1 MTGSPCGSGIDRYSA
16 AVTVRPRPPLACPG
30 RFAALAIAALAASW
44 SVGTPTIF
52 GQLPSDEAPQDPTPA
67 GTVRMPVSGASLG
80 GFVLPVTPLAEDLE
94 LRAARAWVWSV
105 DDTQRLVLEG
115 DVFIEF
121 GSHRFRGDEAVVWI
135 NRLPTAEGLV
145 NQFAIHFD
153 EVREPTER
161 AGLTAGGRDLLVTGS
176 GRGAV
181 VLKVAAL
188 ERRAAPRTPELA
200 AAEAR
205 LAAYLRRLLAEP
217 PPALAARP
225 RLDVPTPPKD
235 RLEPGPPTASPAE
248 AFSELPESVLLPRPD
263 LENVPI
269 FRPGGVVSF
278 SAGTTVAEPADDA
291 IVAERGVVVE
301 YVDPGFGG
309 GRRLEMR
316 AERAV
321 IFTAEGAMAS
331 LRDGTSAI
339 DVSSVEGIYL
349 EGGVV
354 ATDGEITLR
363 ASKVFYDLPRNQ
375 ALAVDAVLRTYVRL
389 RETLPIYA
397 RAEEMRQ
404 VAANQWQA
412 SEAIVSTSEFFT
424 PHLSLG
430 MREFT
435 VTERPDGTWVE
446 GEHATLRAGGVPF
459 MWFPGFEGR
468 PENMPLRSARI
479 GYEADRGMEL
489 ETRWDLLSLLAL
501 DAPPE
506 LDADLDLDVYTAR
519 GAGIGTRLRWADT
532 DTIANLVAYGLYE
545 SSGEDKTDAGVVQRT
560 ESGFRGYV
568 DADFIAAV
576 SQETTIRGQL
586 SWISDESYIATWRR
600 LDYRNRR
607 EYESSLDLAWA
618 SQNAA
623 FEAYLKYDLDGFIS
637 NSWLLASRG
646 YAVDRFPSVAYR
658 RIGDS
663 LFSDTL
669 TWSSEYRYD
678 YMRLVVTS
686 GTSQSLGV
694 RPATFAT
701 TDPNEPIRDLYGDSG
716 YGDDN
721 VMRFDTRQELAMP
734 LAWGPLK
741 LVPYASMRL
750 TGYSGGE
757 FLERYSPDFSN
768 HRFLG
773 AVGTRLSATFSRI
786 DDAMRS
792 RVLDINRLRH
802 VVEPYATLWYGYDS
816 LADDPLPVY
825 DQTIEGSSGAAVASI
840 GLRQRWQTQRG
851 GAGAWRSVDFLTID
865 LGAVFNR
872 SQDDFQP
879 DPTDPTTRER
889 YAQSPIPRFFEWR
902 PELSQWG
909 SHLRGA
915 AAWEVSDS
923 FTLAGQAIY
932 MLEDRELIT
941 TSGALENLALGTVGF
956 SMRHSPAVTSFLEY
970 RYLAPSR
977 TELVQGGLAYEISR
991 NYRLQLSPQYDLR
1004 LDEFRAISG
1013 AIERNFPDF
1022 DLVLSGGYD
1031 LVLDEVSLSVSL
1043 ALPAVSQSRFGRNAL
1058 GAFGQ

>member
-1 MTGSPCGSGIDRYSA
+1 MRS
-16 AVTVRPRPPLACPG
+16 RPRRPIACL
-30 RFAALAIAALAASW
+30 AALLPAAIASVQTATPAS
-44 SVGTPTIF
+44 
-52 GQLPSDEAPQDPTPA
+52 GQEAPAAPA
-67 GTVRMPVSGASLG
+67 GTVRMPVAGGSLG
-80 GFVLPVTPLAEDLE
+80 GFVLPVSPLAEDLE

-105 DDTQRLVLEG
+105 DDTQRLVLQG
-115 DVFIEF
+115 DVFVEF
-121 GSHRFRGDEAVVWI
+121 GSYRFRADEAVVWI

-161 AGLTAGGRDLLVTGS
+161 AGLTTGGRDLLVTGS
-176 GRGAV
+176 GRGTV
-181 VLKVAAL
+181 VLKVASL
-188 ERRAAPRTPELA
+188 ERRAAPRTPALV

-205 LAAYLRRLLAEP
+205 LAAYLRRLLAAP
-217 PPALAARP
+217 PPPLELRP
-225 RLDVPTPPKD
+225 RLDVPSPPSD
-235 RLEPGPPTASPAE
+235 RLEPGPPTAAPAE
-248 AFSELPESVLLPRPD
+248 AFPELPESVLLPRPD

-278 SAGTTVAEPADDA
+278 TAGSTVAEPSSNS
-291 IVAERGVVVE
+291 IVAEQGVIVE
-301 YVDPGFGG
+301 YVDPGFGE

-321 IFTAEGAMAS
+321 IFTAEGAMES
-331 LRDGTSAI
+331 LREGGSAI
-339 DVSSVEGIYL
+339 DVSSVSGIYL

-363 ASKVFYDLPRNQ
+363 ASRIYYDLPRNQ

-435 VTERPDGTWVE
+435 VTERPNGTWVE

-459 MWFPGFEGR
+459 MWFPGFKGR
-468 PENMPLRSARI
+468 PENIPLRATRI
-479 GYEADRGMEL
+479 GYEADRGMEI

-506 LDADLDLDVYTAR
+506 LEADLDLDVYTAR
-519 GAGIGTRLRWADT
+519 GAGVGTRLRWADS

-545 SSGEDKTDAGVVQRT
+545 SSGEDKTDAGVVQQT

-568 DADFIAAV
+568 DADFITAV
-576 SQETTIRGQL
+576 SRETTIRGQL

-600 LDYRNRR
+600 LDYKNRR
-607 EYESSLDLAWA
+607 EYETSLSLAWA

-663 LFSDTL
+663 LLSDAL

-701 TDPNEPIRDLYGDSG
+701 TDPNEPVRDLYGDSG
-716 YGDDN
+716 YSEDS

-750 TGYSGGE
+750 TGYAGGE

-768 HRFLG
+768 YRFLG
-773 AVGTRLSATFSRI
+773 AVGTRLSATFTRI

-792 RVLDINRLRH
+792 RFLDINRVRH

-816 LADDPLPVY
+816 LSNSPLPVY
-825 DQTIEGSSGAAVASI
+825 DQTIEGSSGATVASI

-851 GAGAWRSVDFLTID
+851 GPGAWRSVDFLTLD
-865 LGAVFNR
+865 VGATFNP
-872 SQDDFQP
+872 SDDDFQP
-879 DPTDPTTRER
+879 DPSDPASREK

-956 SMRHSPAVTSFLEY
+956 SMRHSPAVSSFLEY

-977 TELVQGGLAYEISR
+977 TELLQGGLAYEISR

-1022 DLVLSGGYD
+1022 DLILSGGYD
-1031 LVLDEVSLSVSL
+1031 LVLDEVAVSINF
-1043 ALPAVSQSRFGRNAL
+1043 ALPAVSSSRFGSDAL
-1058 GAFGQ
+1058 SAFGQ

>member
-1 MTGSPCGSGIDRYSA
+1 M
-16 AVTVRPRPPLACPG
+16 TVRPHLLPACLA
-30 RFAALAIAALAASW
+30 LLAASVASW
-44 SVGTPTIF
+44 RTAAAAAQDATVA
-52 GQLPSDEAPQDPTPA
+52 DPQTSAAAPA
-67 GTVRMPVSGASLG
+67 GTVRMPVAGTSLG
-80 GFVLPVTPLAEDLE
+80 GFVLPVAPLAGDLE

-115 DVFIEF
+115 DVFVEF
-121 GSHRFRGDEAVVWI
+121 GSHRFRADEAVVWI
-135 NRLPTAEGLV
+135 NRLPTADGLV

-161 AGLTAGGRDLLVTGS
+161 AGLTTGGRDLLVTGC
-176 GRGAV
+176 GRGGV
-181 VLKVAAL
+181 VLKVASL
-188 ERRAAPRTPELA
+188 ERRAAPRTPALA

-205 LAAYLRRLLAEP
+205 LAAYLRRLLVEP
-217 PPALAARP
+217 VPRLAPRP
-225 RLDVPTPPKD
+225 RLDVPSPPSQV
-235 RLEPGPPTASPAE
+235 LEPGPPTAPPAE
-248 AFSELPESVLLPRPD
+248 AFPELPESVLLPRPD

-269 FRPGGVVSF
+269 FRPGGVIGF
-278 SAGTTVAEPADDA
+278 TAGSTVAEPASNA

-301 YVDPGFGG
+301 YVDPGFGE

-331 LRDGTSAI
+331 LREGGSAV

-363 ASKVFYDLPRNQ
+363 ASKLFYDLPRNQ

-404 VAANQWQA
+404 VAANQWKA

-446 GEHATLRAGGVPF
+446 GEHATLRAGGAPF
-459 MWFPGFEGR
+459 VWLPGFKGR
-468 PENMPLRSARI
+468 PERIPLRGVRV
-479 GYEADRGMEL
+479 GYEADRGMEI

-506 LDADLDLDVYTAR
+506 LEAELDLDVYTAR
-519 GAGIGTRLRWADT
+519 GVGAGTRLQWADS

-545 SSGEDKTDAGVVQRT
+545 SSGEDKTDAGVVQQT
-560 ESGFRGYV
+560 DAGYRGYV
-568 DADFIAAV
+568 DGDFISAV
-576 SQETTIRGQL
+576 SRETTIRGQL
-586 SWISDESYIATWRR
+586 SWISDESFIATWRR
-600 LDYRNRR
+600 LDYKERR
-607 EYESSLDLAWA
+607 EFETSLGLAWA

-623 FEAYLKYDLDGFIS
+623 FEAYLKYDIDSFIS

-646 YAVDRFPSVAYR
+646 YSVDRYPSVAYR

-663 LFSDTL
+663 LFSDAL

-694 RPATFAT
+694 RPQTFAT
-701 TDPNEPIRDLYGDSG
+701 NDPNEPIRDLYADSG
-716 YGDDN
+716 YGDDS

-773 AVGTRLSATFSRI
+773 AVGTRLSATFTRI

-792 RVLDINRLRH
+792 RFLDIDRVRH
-802 VVEPYATLWYGYDS
+802 IVEPYATLWYGYDS
-816 LADDPLPVY
+816 LEDSPLPVY
-825 DQTIEGSSGAAVASI
+825 DQTIEGASGAAVASV
-840 GLRQRWQTQRG
+840 GVRQRWQTRRG
-851 GAGAWRSVDFLTID
+851 GPGAWRSVDFLTVD
-865 LGAVFNR
+865 LGAVFND
-872 SQDDFQP
+872 SGDDFQP
-879 DPTDPTTRER
+879 DPTDPASREK

-909 SHLRGA
+909 SHVRGA
-915 AAWEVSDS
+915 AAWEVSDT
-923 FTLAGQAIY
+923 FTLAGQGIY

-956 SMRHSPAVTSFLEY
+956 SMRHHPAVTSFLEY

-977 TELVQGGLAYEISR
+977 TELLQGGLAYEISR

-1013 AIERNFPDF
+1013 ALERNFPDF
-1022 DLVLSGGYD
+1022 DLILSGGYD
-1031 LVLDEVSLSVSL
+1031 LVLDEVAFSVNF
-1043 ALPAVSQSRFGRNAL
+1043 ALPAVSSSRFGAGAL

>member
-1 MTGSPCGSGIDRYSA
+1 M
-16 AVTVRPRPPLACPG
+16 TVRPHSPLAVL
-30 RFAALAIAALAASW
+30 AALASLLPVAIAPAQ
-44 SVGTPTIF
+44 TPA
-52 GQLPSDEAPQDPTPA
+52 QDSDVAPA
-67 GTVRMPVSGASLG
+67 GTVRMPVSGGSLG
-80 GFVLPVTPLAEDLE
+80 GFVLPVTPLVEDLE

-105 DDTQRLVLEG
+105 DDTQRLVLQG
-115 DVFIEF
+115 DVFVEF
-121 GSHRFRGDEAVVWI
+121 GSHRFRADEAVVWI

-145 NQFAIHFD
+145 NQFAIHFA

-176 GRGAV
+176 GRGNV
-181 VLKVAAL
+181 VLKVASL
-188 ERRAAPRTPELA
+188 ERRAAPRTKELA

-205 LAAYLRRLLAEP
+205 LATYLRRLLAEP
-217 PPALAARP
+217 LPSLAARP
-225 RLDVPTPPKD
+225 RLDVPVARRET
-235 RLEPGPPTASPAE
+235 LEPGPPTAPPSE
-248 AFSELPESVLLPRPD
+248 AYPELPEAVLLPRPD

-269 FRPGGVVSF
+269 FKPGGVVAF
-278 SAGTTVAEPADDA
+278 TAGSTVAEPSSDA
-291 IVAERGVVVE
+291 IVAEQGVIVE
-301 YVDPGFGG
+301 YRDPGFGE
-309 GRRLEMR
+309 GRRLELR
-316 AERAV
+316 SERAV

-331 LRDGTSAI
+331 LREGASSI

-363 ASKVFYDLPRNQ
+363 ASKLFYDLPRNQ
-375 ALAVDAVLRTYVRL
+375 ALAVDAVLRTYMRL

-435 VTERPDGTWVE
+435 VTERPDGAWVE
-446 GEHATLRAGGVPF
+446 GEHATLRAGGVPL
-459 MWFPGFEGR
+459 MWFPGFKGR
-468 PENMPLRSARI
+468 PEKIPLRGLRF
-479 GYEADRGMEL
+479 GYEADRGMEI
-489 ETRWDLLSLLAL
+489 ETRWDLISLLAL

-506 LDADLDLDVYTAR
+506 LEADLDLDIYTAR
-519 GAGIGTRLRWADT
+519 GAGAGTRLTWADS

-545 SSGEDKTDAGVVQRT
+545 SSGEDKTDAGIVQQT
-560 ESGFRGYV
+560 DSGFRGYV
-568 DADFIAAV
+568 DGDFMTAV
-576 SQETTIRGQL
+576 SRETTIRGQL
-586 SWISDESYIATWRR
+586 SWISDESFITTWRR
-600 LDYRNRR
+600 LDYKNRR
-607 EYESSLDLAWA
+607 QYETSLSLAWA

-623 FEAYLKYDLDGFIS
+623 FEAYLKYDLDSFIS

-663 LFSDTL
+663 LFSDAL

-678 YMRLVVTS
+678 YMRLAVTS

-694 RPATFAT
+694 KPATFAT
-701 TDPNEPIRDLYGDSG
+701 NDPNAPVKDLYADSG
-716 YGDDN
+716 YSEDSL
-721 VMRFDTRQELAMP
+721 MRFDTRQELAMP

-768 HRFLG
+768 YRFLG
-773 AVGTRLSATFSRI
+773 AVGTRMSATFSRI
-786 DDAMRS
+786 DDRMRS
-792 RVLDINRLRH
+792 RFLDINRVRH
-802 VVEPYATLWYGYDS
+802 VIEPYATLWYGYDS
-816 LADDPLPVY
+816 LADSPLPVY
-825 DQTIEGSSGAAVASI
+825 DQTIEGASGAAVASV

-872 SQDDFQP
+872 SEDDFQP

-909 SHLRGA
+909 SHVRGA

-956 SMRHSPAVTSFLEY
+956 SMRHNPAVTSFLEY

-977 TELVQGGLAYEISR
+977 TELLQGGLGYEISR

-1004 LDEFRAISG
+1004 LNEFRAISG
-1013 AIERNFPDF
+1013 ALERNFPDF
-1022 DLVLSGGYD
+1022 DLILSGGYD
-1031 LVLDEVSLSVSL
+1031 LVLDEVAFSVNF
-1043 ALPAVSQSRFGRNAL
+1043 ALPAVSKSRFGSNAL
-1058 GAFGQ
+1058 SAFGQ